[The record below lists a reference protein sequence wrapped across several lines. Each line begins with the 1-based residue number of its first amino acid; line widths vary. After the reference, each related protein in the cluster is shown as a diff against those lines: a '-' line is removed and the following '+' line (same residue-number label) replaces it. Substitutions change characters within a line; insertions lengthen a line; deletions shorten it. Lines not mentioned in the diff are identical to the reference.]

1 MTTSFDATKMPLG
14 ALADRMGIKIVSA
27 DANEIVGTMPVE
39 GNTQPYEI
47 LNGGASMV
55 LVETLGSIGA
65 MIHAGP
71 DRIAVGIDINGTH
84 HKSGRSGVVTGVA
97 KAVSLGKSL
106 ATYEVKVSDDA
117 GVLLCSGRIT
127 CMLRDKKAN

>member
-1 MTTSFDATKMPLG
+1 MSDLLDVTKMPLG
-14 ALADRMGIKIVSA
+14 ALADNMGIKIVSG
-27 DANEIVGTMPVE
+27 DANEVIGTMPVE
-39 GNTQPYEI
+39 GNTQPYGI

-71 DRIAVGIDINGTH
+71 TRIAVGIDINGTH
-84 HKSGRSGVVTGVA
+84 HKSGRSGIVTGRA
-97 KAVSLGKSL
+97 TAVSLGKSL
-106 ATYEVKVSDDA
+106 ATYEVKISDDK

-127 CMLRDKKAN
+127 CMLLDKKA

>member
-39 GNTQPYEI
+39 GNTQPYGI

-84 HKSGRSGVVTGVA
+84 YKSGRSGVVTGVA

>member
-1 MTTSFDATKMPLG
+1 
-14 ALADRMGIKIVSA
+14 
-27 DANEIVGTMPVE
+27 
-39 GNTQPYEI
+39 
-47 LNGGASMV
+47 
-55 LVETLGSIGA
+55 

-84 HKSGRSGVVTGVA
+84 HKSGRNGIVTGIA

-127 CMLRDKKAN
+127 CMIRDKKAN